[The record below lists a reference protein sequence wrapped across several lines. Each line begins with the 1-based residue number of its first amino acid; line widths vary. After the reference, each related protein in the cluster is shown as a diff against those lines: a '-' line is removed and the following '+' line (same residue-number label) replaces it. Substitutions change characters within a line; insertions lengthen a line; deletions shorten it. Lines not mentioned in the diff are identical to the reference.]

1 VATRYRK
8 TPVAHPVEEED
19 GKGACE
25 EGTLLGWEA
34 LPSLL
39 LKLLGSSQG
48 MCPKVSPGHC
58 MLARGNLILDVGMQ
72 TTWGGA
78 VQDSPSHPH
87 MLRKQGRGNP
97 AILATMVVRRAEPTR
112 VSKSAKIPC

>member
-1 VATRYRK
+1 M
-8 TPVAHPVEEED
+8 
-19 GKGACE
+19 
-25 EGTLLGWEA
+25 
-34 LPSLL
+34 
-39 LKLLGSSQG
+39 GSSPEPAAETARQQPG
-48 MCPKVSPGHC
+48 DVPKSQSWILHVG
-58 MLARGNLILDVGMQ
+58 RGNRILDVGMQ